1 MRNKLNR
8 VAKLNGKVPARENQ
22 EGGIF
27 MIDYDVPQR
36 DGTFKD
42 IYHVAFGK
50 QSEIVDESMFDFVAE
65 IVK

>member
-1 MRNKLNR
+1 
-8 VAKLNGKVPARENQ
+8 
-22 EGGIF
+22 